1 LRENNSVSRQD
12 RQARQEELGFCRKE
26 GTVAKYVKLSQRGRR
41 DRETRRQGDKEIRRQ
56 EDRGTR
62 SGGAEERRGRG
73 AERWGEELQGDG
85 GSIMREC
92 GSG

>member
-1 LRENNSVSRQD
+1 LPSTSSY
-12 RQARQEELGFCRKE
+12 ARGA
-26 GTVAKYVKLSQRGRR
+26 G
-41 DRETRRQGDKEIRRQ
+41 ETRGQGDTGREGQGDKEAGRQ
-56 EDRGTR
+56 
-62 SGGAEERRGRG
+62 GAEERRGRG